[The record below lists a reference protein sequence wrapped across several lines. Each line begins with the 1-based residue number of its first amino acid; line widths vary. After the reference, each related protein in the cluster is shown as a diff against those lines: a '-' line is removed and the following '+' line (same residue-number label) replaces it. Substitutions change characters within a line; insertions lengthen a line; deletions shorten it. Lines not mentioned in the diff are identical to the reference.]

1 MTVKKIS
8 PVQMVAPK
16 GDDELAVRMRLR
28 VLLQLAL
35 AIGRRKGLLS
45 DGNGPIEDNLTSE
58 DGEKESRENT
68 GNKDVHK

>member
-28 VLLQLAL
+28 VLLQLSL

-45 DGNGPIEDNLTSE
+45 NGNGPSEDNLTSE

-68 GNKDVHK
+68 GNEGVHK

>member
-45 DGNGPIEDNLTSE
+45 NGNGTTEDNLTN
-58 DGEKESRENT
+58 EKESREITINESVY
-68 GNKDVHK
+68 K

>member
-1 MTVKKIS
+1 MSVKKIS